1 MPIKKDIQ
9 THLDAVDDS
18 KYATGIILDF
28 RKAFDTV
35 DSDILIKKLED
46 IDFTGV
52 GKIVSYLKGRKQ
64 FVAIENETSTT
75 KEILTEVPQ
84 GSVLGPLLLLIYIND
99 LHTYIEFS
107 KTYHFADETNIMQSN
122 KSLEVLAKQLNKSI
136 ESLVLA

>member
-1 MPIKKDIQ
+1 MSIKKDIQ

-18 KYATGIILDF
+18 KYATGIILDL

-35 DSDILIKKLED
+35 DRGILIKKLEH
-46 IDFTGV
+46 IGVTGV
-52 GKIVSYLKGRKQ
+52 GMIVSYLKGTKQ

-99 LHTYIEFS
+99 LHTYIKFS
-107 KTYHFADETNIMQSN
+107 KNVILQT
-122 KSLEVLAKQLNKSI
+122 KQTCSQINL
-136 ESLVLA
+136 